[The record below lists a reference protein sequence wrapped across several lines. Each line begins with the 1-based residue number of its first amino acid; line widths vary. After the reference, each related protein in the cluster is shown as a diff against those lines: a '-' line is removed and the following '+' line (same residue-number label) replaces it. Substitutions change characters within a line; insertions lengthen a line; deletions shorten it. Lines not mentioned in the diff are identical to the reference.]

1 MIQSFASFLPS
12 QETDFIE
19 YVLNKNKT
27 SFLPDYILE
36 GLF

>member
-1 MIQSFASFLPS
+1 MIQSFTSFLPS

-19 YVLNKNKT
+19 YVLSKT